1 MSVNTHWLWDHKD
14 LEDTPSVRDGGISLE
29 EENKLR
35 REGVKMIKKM
45 GKSIN
50 LRTNPTLAT
59 ACVFFHRFYMFNTF
73 AEYPTHMMALTC
85 LFLAGKVEETPKK
98 CRDLVQ
104 MANDKYPIQ
113 FAGINLIDELIL
125 LERILLQTIRF
136 DLHVEHPYNFLVQ
149 YAKEF
154 RLDKDY
160 MSKIVTNAWTFINDS
175 LATSLCLLYEPEVI
189 AVAVL
194 YMSFKMEKIASP
206 LSLEGEEAKMEE
218 DTEWWNIYVQNLAIK
233 TMEDICHK
241 VLDCVEDAGVEDI
254 DETSNLTYN

>member
-1 MSVNTHWLWDHKD
+1 
-14 LEDTPSVRDGGISLE
+14 
-29 EENKLR
+29 
-35 REGVKMIKKM
+35 
-45 GKSIN
+45 
-50 LRTNPTLAT
+50 
-59 ACVFFHRFYMFNTF
+59 
-73 AEYPTHMMALTC
+73 MMALTC

-125 LERILLQTIRF
+125 LERILLQSIRF
-136 DLHVEHPYNFLVQ
+136 DLHVEHP
-149 YAKEF
+149 
-154 RLDKDY
+154 
-160 MSKIVTNAWTFINDS
+160 TNAWTFINDS

-241 VLDCVEDAGVEDI
+241 VLDCVEDAGKQLAEELDHNFDGVD
-254 DETSNLTYN
+254 LT